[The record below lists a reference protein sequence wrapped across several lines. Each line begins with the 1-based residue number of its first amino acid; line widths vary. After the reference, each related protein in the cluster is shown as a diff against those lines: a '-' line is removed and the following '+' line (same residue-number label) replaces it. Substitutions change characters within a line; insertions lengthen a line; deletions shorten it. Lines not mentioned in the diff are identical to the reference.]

1 LKPHQLES
9 KLKALRL
16 GGMLDT
22 LEVRLRDAEQGKLG
36 YLEFLE
42 LLLEDEINRRSQKAF
57 SVRILR
63 AHFEEHQTLAQF
75 DFNFNP
81 KVPAAMVRDLAT
93 CRFVEHH
100 ESVIICGPVGV
111 GKSHIAQALG
121 HVACQHEYDVRYLL
135 TNQLLRDLGGGH
147 ADGTWETRLR
157 RYLQPDLLILDDFGA
172 RDFSPMQ
179 SEDVYELIRER
190 DRHGSMIVVSNRFP
204 PEWYPLFA
212 NPVLAE
218 GALDRLINSS
228 HHVIIDGPSY
238 RPLRR
243 PGQQAPGA
251 KGGCWRRT
259 AMWPMMRNDSQDAG
273 VCILAQYRP
282 VRS

>member
-1 LKPHQLES
+1 MKPHQLEP
-9 KLKALRL
+9 KLKALRM

-22 LEVRLRDAEQGKLG
+22 LEVRLRDAEQGRLG

-57 SVRILR
+57 SMRILR
-63 AHFEEHQTLAQF
+63 ARFEEHKTLAQF
-75 DFNFNP
+75 DFGFNP

-100 ESVIICGPVGV
+100 ESVLIWGPVGV
-111 GKSHIAQALG
+111 GKSHISQAIG
-121 HVACQHEYDVRYLL
+121 HAACQREYDVRYLR

-147 ADGTWETRLR
+147 ADGTWESRLR
-157 RYLQPDLLILDDFGA
+157 RLLQPDLLIVDDFGA
-172 RDFSPMQ
+172 RDFSPTQ
-179 SEDVYELIRER
+179 SEDIYELIRER
-190 DRHGSMIVVSNRFP
+190 DRHGSMIVVSNRP
-204 PEWYPLFA
+204 PQEWYPLFP

-228 HHVIIDGPSY
+228 HHVMIDGPSY

-243 PGQQAPGA
+243 PGRQGWGA
-251 KGGCWRRT
+251 NPEDPP
-259 AMWPMMRNDSQDAG
+259 ASNSEVADDAE
-273 VCILAQYRP
+273 
-282 VRS
+282 